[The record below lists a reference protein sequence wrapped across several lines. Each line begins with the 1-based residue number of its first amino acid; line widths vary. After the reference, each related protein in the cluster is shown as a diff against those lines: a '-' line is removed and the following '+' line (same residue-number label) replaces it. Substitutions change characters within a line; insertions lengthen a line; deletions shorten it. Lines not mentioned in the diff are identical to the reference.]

1 MVGEQRVSADV
12 WCDLLRSLPRHHYPL
27 WGQWLP
33 EDGLLTFWEEE
44 RCGERLV
51 YADPCDDS
59 SVTARLEDH
68 YGPPDGLMGSRLRSE
83 FRRQVGAALI
93 VARHLEET
101 HLADW
106 LGQEELVLAEI
117 EVLASK
123 WLRSHVSFRVVACED
138 AALRRRWA
146 QGLLA
151 GSLCRREE
159 LPHRWLGH
167 KASDPR
173 VAATGI
179 WVPPVED
186 QPTLDQADLAA
197 LTLAVE
203 HSLGLNA

>member
-1 MVGEQRVSADV
+1 MADVHRVSADA

-51 YADPCDDS
+51 YADPCKDS

-68 YGPPDGLMGSRLRSE
+68 YGPPDGLMGSRLRSA
-83 FRRQVGAALI
+83 FRREVGGALI
-93 VARHLEET
+93 VARHLEDAR
-101 HLADW
+101 LDQW
-106 LGQEELVLAEI
+106 MGDQELVMAEL
-117 EVLASK
+117 EVLTSK

-138 AALRRRWA
+138 SALRRRWS

-151 GSLCRREE
+151 SGLCPRDE
-159 LPHRWLGH
+159 LHPRWLGLR
-167 KASDPR
+167 ANDPR

-179 WVPPVED
+179 WVPPAEN
-186 QPTLDQADLAA
+186 QPALDQAELAA